1 MVNTYSTL
9 AIIWHLIPWN
19 CYKKAKLERPVQM
32 PCHLSDIKIQTC
44 NFINYRIR
52 SSETVTWGLQG
63 PRSKVKVK
71 GQGQSTFSLELLLH
85 RLGLIRGRQSM
96 HPLLPKS
103 LQILPN
109 QTVLQHFSPFL
120 IHSPKS
126 FHSHKLTCLH
136 PQKNILLFKT
146 CPPLD

>member
-71 GQGQSTFSLELLLH
+71 GQGQRSKVKVKGQGQRSRSKHLLA
-85 RLGLIRGRQSM
+85 GAAAA
-96 HPLLPKS
+96 
-103 LQILPN
+103 
-109 QTVLQHFSPFL
+109 
-120 IHSPKS
+120 
-126 FHSHKLTCLH
+126 
-136 PQKNILLFKT
+136 
-146 CPPLD
+146 